1 MAWLSLLF
9 FLIGTAL
16 AYFLMIR
23 PLLKARPQFSDF
35 YARSDS
41 FWAAMRMKLN
51 TIKTKLAAMLLMAA
65 SALIE
70 LHDFI
75 LPAATGI
82 DWTPITAQVP
92 AAVWPFASLAIAALF
107 YWLRKLTAQT
117 QEVEVSAVAAGAT
130 PAQAAVI
137 AEKEPA

>member
-1 MAWLSLLF
+1 MGWLSFLF
-9 FLIGTAL
+9 FVLGAVL
-16 AYFLMIR
+16 AYWFMIR
-23 PLLKARPQFSDF
+23 PLLKARPQFLDF

-41 FWAAMRMKLN
+41 FWASVRMKLN

-82 DWTPITAQVP
+82 DWAPITANVP
-92 AAVWPFASLAIAALF
+92 AAVWPFLSLSIAGLF
-107 YWLRKLTAQT
+107 YWLRKVTAKT
-117 QEVEVSAVAAGAT
+117 QEIEVAAVAAGAS